1 MMNELNDLMCGF
13 YIQYSIF
20 VINQKRQVNSIWVK
34 DKKYI
39 NINQIKKTQ
48 ISTTKFKSNQL
59 IYKFYNK

>member
-1 MMNELNDLMCGF
+1 MMNELNDSMCGF

-48 ISTTKFKSNQL
+48 ISTTKFKSN
-59 IYKFYNK
+59 

>member
-1 MMNELNDLMCGF
+1 MMNELNDSMCGF

-20 VINQKRQVNSIWVK
+20 VINQKRQINSIWVK